1 MDWILRKLGNELL
14 KEVIN
19 TIKKTGFDIINA
31 DLSIIAEKPKLK
43 DYKTKIQRNLTKLL
57 NAPVNIKAT
66 TNEKMGFIGRG
77 EGIAVI
83 ATANLTYKDWYEDY
97 NSRK

>member
-1 MDWILRKLGNELL
+1 LRD
-14 KEVIN
+14 
-19 TIKKTGFDIINA
+19 KTVKSRQNA
-31 DLSIIAEKPKLK
+31 RIFLRTVNNAV
-43 DYKTKIQRNLTKLL
+43 L

-83 ATANLTYKDWYEDY
+83 STTTLTYKDWYEDY
-97 NSRK
+97 NHRK